1 MKEPT
6 VYLEDLY
13 SVLGVAPNSTV
24 ATIKEAYKGL
34 VFQNHPDRND
44 SVEALYIFR
53 NASHA
58 YQTLGR
64 DPKLRSEYDSK
75 YMSRMYLSVL
85 EGVGTEVLRPLAMD
99 VAVPLINFTA
109 RALSSFLGPVI
120 ASSISTTSAML
131 EVWGSNATTGGEAHG
146 GEGELA
152 AAGGGSKNNVEGS
165 VMSDLTDAF
174 SRFQRVGDLLNSRS
188 YEAQREKTIDQ
199 TAATS
204 EKLQASVIEL
214 QKAIEVE
221 AVLSK
226 AVDELLV
233 LQAVVEKRR
242 AAAQASEITC
252 VGEFETASAED
263 TRLCSQCEL
272 GAQYLSNASADQ
284 ANVAASIADA
294 TADVER
300 LEQQLEE
307 ARRRVQELTQQGVSI
322 QESVRQMEATNAQL
336 NSQREQV
343 DAVLQRSKEQLE
355 AAQRDRDVLEKE
367 VGAVVL
373 DLKQATDNLA
383 QKSQA
388 RSVIERR
395 IEQLKKKESAL
406 SEVLLRIERERAAAL
421 DQKRK
426 RELTTAQASRQ
437 ERVRELERLKAA
449 QASLES
455 EVMEDEKRIKSLLDD
470 VGEANQ

>member
-1 MKEPT
+1 VKEPT

-109 RALSSFLGPVI
+109 RALSSFLRPVI

-131 EVWGSNATTGGEAHG
+131 EVWGSNATTSGEGHG

-152 AAGGGSKNNVEGS
+152 AAGGGSKNNAEGG

-174 SRFQRVGDLLNSRS
+174 SRFQRVGDLLSSRS
-188 YEAQREKTIDQ
+188 FEAQREKTIDQ

-214 QKAIEVE
+214 SKTKEVE
-221 AVLSK
+221 AVLTK
-226 AVDELLV
+226 AVDELMV
-233 LQAVVEKRR
+233 LQAVVEKRS
-242 AAAQASEITC
+242 AAAQASEVTC
-252 VGEFETASAED
+252 ALEFEAMSAED
-263 TRLCSQCEL
+263 ARLRSQCEL
-272 GAQYLSNASADQ
+272 GAQYLSNASTDK
-284 ANVAASIADA
+284 ANVSASIFEA
-294 TADVER
+294 TADVAK
-300 LEQQLEE
+300 LEQQLAE
-307 ARRRVQELTQQGVSI
+307 ARRRVQELTQQEVSI
-322 QESVRQMEATNAQL
+322 QESVRQMEVTTVQL

-343 DAVLQRSKEQLE
+343 DAMLQRSKEQLE
-355 AAQRDRDVLEKE
+355 AAQRDRAVSEKE
-367 VGAVVL
+367 VGAVVA

-388 RSVIERR
+388 RSVMERR

-406 SEVLLRIERERAAAL
+406 SEVLLRMERERAAVIE
-421 DQKRK
+421 QKRK
-426 RELTTAQASRQ
+426 RELTSAQASRQ
-437 ERVRELERLKAA
+437 ERVKELERLKAA
-449 QASLES
+449 QASLEN
-455 EVMEDEKRIKSLLDD
+455 EVMEDEKRIKSLLD
-470 VGEANQ
+470 VEEASQ